1 MRTTNNRRRFLRNRN
16 EHQHSDEHVNRNYPG
31 EFAHRY
37 SENREGDQYVPG
49 DWRKDEW
56 EEWDEWDEW
65 DENPGE
71 NIDYNRSYGHPQG
84 GEWMRD
90 RQQES
95 PQRQHEFRA
104 RNTRFRNRL
113 RGYRN
118 HIIDTNVNYDRDDLN
133 RERGSIDEH
142 LGRGRR
148 DPRYDNW

>member
-1 MRTTNNRRRFLRNRN
+1 MKTTNNRRRYLRRRN
-16 EHQHSDEHVNRNYPG
+16 EHQHADEYANRNYPG

-37 SENREGDQYVPG
+37 SENFEGDQYIPK
-49 DWRKDEW
+49 DWQED
-56 EEWDEWDEW
+56 EWDEWDEW

-71 NIDYNRSYGHPQG
+71 NIDYNRSYGHPHG

-90 RQQES
+90 MDRDR
-95 PQRQHEFRA
+95 PQSQKEFRS

-118 HIIDTNVNYDRDDLN
+118 HIIDTNINYDRDNLA